1 VKLRDH
7 EFREQKEAGESE
19 TEGELGR
26 KISAEIARE

>member
-26 KISAEIARE
+26 QDQREIARE